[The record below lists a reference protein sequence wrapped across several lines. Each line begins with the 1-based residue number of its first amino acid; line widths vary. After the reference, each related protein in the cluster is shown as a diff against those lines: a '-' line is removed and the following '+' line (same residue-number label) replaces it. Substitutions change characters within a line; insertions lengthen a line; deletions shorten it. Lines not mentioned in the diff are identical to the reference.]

1 MQYNAALGNA
11 FTEKET
17 WRFVN
22 KHAAPQAPLLFSR
35 IIILIKQARFYK
47 RLKGFTIID

>member
-17 WRFVN
+17 WHFVN
-22 KHAAPQAPLLFSR
+22 KHAARRRHCYLAVLLF
-35 IIILIKQARFYK
+35 
-47 RLKGFTIID
+47 